1 MVVDYSALATS
12 AETQIT
18 AAIPV
23 ALGVMGLILG
33 VMVGIKV
40 FKRVL

>member
-1 MVVDYSALATS
+1 MTVDYAALATS
-12 AETQIT
+12 AQTQIT

-23 ALGVMGLILG
+23 ALGVLGLVLG

-40 FKRVL
+40 FKRIL